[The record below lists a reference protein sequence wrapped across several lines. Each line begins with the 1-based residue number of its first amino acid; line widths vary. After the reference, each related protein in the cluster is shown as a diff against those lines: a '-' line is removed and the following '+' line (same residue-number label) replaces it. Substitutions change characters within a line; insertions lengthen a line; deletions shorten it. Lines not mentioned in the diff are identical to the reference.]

1 MKHEK
6 FIVID
11 TETTNGFDDPL
22 CYDVGFIV
30 TDKTGKIFEEF
41 SFVVK
46 EIFFNDSLMAEAYY
60 ADKRSQ
66 YLKEIRTGKRTVKKF
81 FEVKKIF
88 NSVSR
93 KHKIMKVFAH
103 NAKFDYSALS
113 TTLRYLTN
121 SKYRF
126 FFNYGQAIWCTLKMA
141 KETFAKD
148 PKYVE
153 FCKRNNFVTLH
164 KEPRLTAEILYRY
177 IIDDVDFIEE
187 HTGLEDVKIEKEIAK
202 EILKKKPWIDGRL
215 WKNYED
221 RFEIEKQ
228 LVW

>member
-6 FIVID
+6 IIVID

-22 CYDVGFIV
+22 CYDVGFVV

-46 EIFFNDSLMAEAYY
+46 EIFFNDSLMEEAYY
-60 ADKRSQ
+60 SDKRNQ
-66 YLKEIRTGKRTVKKF
+66 YLEDIRTGKRVVKKF
-81 FEVKKIF
+81 FEIKKIF
-88 NSVSR
+88 SSVSR
-93 KHKIMKVFAH
+93 KYKIMKIFAH
-103 NAKFDYSALS
+103 NARFDYSALN

-126 FFNYGQAIWCTLKMA
+126 FFNYGQVIWCTLDMA
-141 KETFAKD
+141 RQTFAKD
-148 PKYVE
+148 SKYIE
-153 FCKRNNFVTLH
+153 FCEKNYFITFL
-164 KEPRLTAEILYRY
+164 KTPRLTAEVLYRY
-177 IIDDVDFIEE
+177 IIDNVDFVEE
-187 HTGLEDVKIEKEIAK
+187 HTGLEDVKIEVEIAK
-202 EILKKKPWIDGRL
+202 EIFKKEPWIDGRL